1 MKKGA
6 SIWMF
11 PPGTSLPE
19 AMKLAQKAG
28 YKGLEPALGPNE
40 QLDISATDSKV
51 RGLRRK
57 AEALGIEIA
66 SLVSQSGWNCPLLTR
81 DKKEYAEAKRQ
92 HKQSLRVARLLGAK
106 TILVVPGRV
115 TETMP
120 YDEAYD
126 RTRQALIELA
136 PEAKAAGV
144 VLGVENVWNKFLLS
158 PLEMARLIDE
168 VNSPFVGAFFDVGNV
183 LVNGYPEQWI
193 RILGKR
199 IKHVHVKD
207 FSNFVSDIN
216 GFRGLL
222 DGSVNWPEV
231 MKALREVGY
240 KGHLTSEVC
249 GPNPIAPEHLLYST
263 SKALDKILS
272 L

>member
-1 MKKGA
+1 MKKGI
-6 SIWMF
+6 SIWSF
-11 PPGTSLPE
+11 APGTPLPV
-19 AMKLAQKAG
+19 AMKKAREVG
-28 YKGLEPALGPNE
+28 FHSLEIALGPNE
-40 QLDISATDSKV
+40 QLDISASDAKA

-57 AEALGIEIA
+57 AQALGLEIP
-66 SLVSQSGWNCPLLTR
+66 SIVSQSGWNWPLLTR
-81 DKKEYAEAKRQ
+81 DAKEYKEAKRVTVE
-92 HKQSLRVARLLGAK
+92 SLRIARALGAK

-115 TETMP
+115 TESMP
-120 YDEAYD
+120 YDEAYE
-126 RTRQALIELA
+126 RCKQALIELA

-144 VLGVENVWNKFLLS
+144 SLGIENVWNKFLLS

-168 VNSPFVGAFFDVGNV
+168 VHSSFVGAFFDVGNV

-207 FSNFVSDIN
+207 FSQFVSDLN

-222 DGSVNWPEV
+222 DGNVNWPEV
-231 MKALREVGY
+231 MKALKEVGY

-249 GPNPIAPEHLLYST
+249 GPNQFAPDHLLYTT